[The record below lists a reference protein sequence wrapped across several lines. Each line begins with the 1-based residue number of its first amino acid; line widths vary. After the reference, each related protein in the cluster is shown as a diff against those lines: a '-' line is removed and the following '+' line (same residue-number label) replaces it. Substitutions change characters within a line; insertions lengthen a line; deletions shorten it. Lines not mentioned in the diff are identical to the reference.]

1 MIQERHEVSEA
12 AVGPL
17 QPGGTPVVS
26 VLMACRDGLPFLEQA
41 LDSLAAQ
48 TLPDW
53 ELIMVDGGST
63 DGSAEVARRLGPRV
77 TVVPAPDRPPP
88 GEARNRAA
96 LRARAPLLAF
106 LDADDRWREDKLE
119 RQVALLRASGA
130 VLVYSDCRVVDRA
143 GRALGRYLTRH
154 RPARGDVYHPL
165 IRENFVPLSTVLVT
179 REAFREVG
187 GFPQRY
193 WAAADYA
200 FALRVSALGPFEYDE
215 EPLADYRV
223 HAGSLTRDFRMA
235 YRENV
240 ELYQSLVAAATEEAE
255 RRRARRALGVLCW
268 RWALREAFGGHPLRA
283 LSLAGQAGRATGMP
297 GAVGTFLDAVASW
310 WRGLPTRVRMDL
322 ARKG

>member
-1 MIQERHEVSEA
+1 MTQAHHEVSEA

-17 QPGGTPVVS
+17 QPDRAPVVS

-41 LDSLAAQ
+41 LDSLVAQ

-53 ELIMVDGGST
+53 ELILVDGAST
-63 DGSAEVARRLGPRV
+63 DGSAEVARRLGSRV
-77 TVVPAPDRPPP
+77 TLVSAPDRPPP

-96 LRARAPLLAF
+96 LRARAPILAF

-119 RQVALLRASGA
+119 RQVELLRASGA
-130 VLVYSDCRVVDRA
+130 VLVYSDCRVVDSA

-165 IRENFVPLSTVLVT
+165 VRENFVPLSTVLVT
-179 REAFREVG
+179 RKAFQEVG
-187 GFPQRY
+187 GFPPGY

-200 FALRVSALGPFEYDE
+200 FALRVAALGIFEYDE
-215 EPLADYRV
+215 APLADYRV

-240 ELYQSLVAAATEEAE
+240 TLYASLVAAATEEE
-255 RRRARRALGVLCW
+255 GRRRARKALGVLCW
-268 RWALREAFGGHPLRA
+268 RWGLREAFGGHLLRA
-283 LSLAGQAGRATGMP
+283 LALFGQAVRATGVA
-297 GAVGTFLDAVASW
+297 GAAGTFLDAVASW
-310 WRGLPTRVRMDL
+310 WRGLAIRVRMAL